1 MRSTGVEG
9 AQEYRNEYPWQDF
22 YENMPKVIVSGIA
35 PPGVF
40 AHRLTE
46 LEQGVPGENRQN
58 GFHIS
63 REQYKGC
70 TTSHL
75 SNCPDV
81 VFTSSKEHFMLS
93 SKHEY
98 HVALAFF

>member
-46 LEQGVPGENRQN
+46 GSWSKGFLGRTDKMASIFQEN
-58 GFHIS
+58 
-63 REQYKGC
+63 
-70 TTSHL
+70 
-75 SNCPDV
+75 
-81 VFTSSKEHFMLS
+81 
-93 SKHEY
+93 
-98 HVALAFF
+98 